1 MPSDPSVIAAR
12 HKRRRARGMQ
22 TLAIMALP
30 VGSIAAVVLVI
41 QQWPQ
46 SEGDSGA
53 DRIAQIEAEAAN
65 RAKGFHCLSSGDGS
79 HTGIVREVK
88 AGLRDPD
95 SFEHVD
101 TLITPV
107 QPETGLHGVT
117 MTFRARNGFGG
128 MNVGTAIGEVDPVTC
143 NAVNVLVEG

>member
-1 MPSDPSVIAAR
+1 
-12 HKRRRARGMQ
+12 MQ
-22 TLAIMALP
+22 TLAILFLP
-30 VGSIAAVVLVI
+30 VAIIAAVVLVI
-41 QQWPQ
+41 VQW
-46 SEGDSGA
+46 SLSDGDSGA
-53 DRIAQIEAEAAN
+53 DHIAQVGNDAAN
-65 RAKGFHCLSSGDGS
+65 RAKGFHCLSSWDGS

-107 QPETGLHGVT
+107 QPETGLHGLT

-128 MNVGTAIGEVDPVTC
+128 MNLGTAIGEVDPVTC
-143 NAVNVLVEG
+143 IASNVLVDG